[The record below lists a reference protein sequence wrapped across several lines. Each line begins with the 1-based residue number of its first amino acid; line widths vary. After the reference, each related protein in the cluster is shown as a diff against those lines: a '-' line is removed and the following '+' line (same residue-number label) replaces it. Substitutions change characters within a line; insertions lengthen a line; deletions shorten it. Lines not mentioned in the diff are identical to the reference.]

1 MFKKIVLKLLR
12 FFAKKILKKYHPQII
27 GITGSVGK
35 TSAKEAIAMVL
46 NGSFNVKKTT
56 KNYNNEV
63 GVPLTI
69 IGIDSPPNR
78 SFFGW
83 LSVFWRAMSLVL
95 FKSEK
100 YPEVLVLEMGA
111 DKPGDIKYLVEIAPC
126 NVGVLT
132 FISHAHTEFF
142 GSLKKIAQDKRNII
156 SHLAANGYAIL
167 NYDNDWVREEKS
179 ATKANLIT
187 YGFKNG
193 ADMQASDVH
202 ILYDNTGGWPM
213 GTTFKVSYQ
222 GNVLPVFLPAIAAE
236 HLIPAALAG
245 LVVGTIFGVNL
256 VDGAARLRNL
266 KPLPGHM
273 RLIPGIKKTM
283 LIDDTYNSS
292 PEAAK
297 SALLTLAHFSTKEGA
312 ERYVVLGDMLEL
324 GTETINAH
332 REIGFKVAELGIDFL
347 VTVGEA
353 SKHSASAAKE
363 AGMEEHRVAC
373 FADSTSAGK
382 FLQDKIQEGDVVL
395 IKGSQSIRLERVVK
409 ELMADPLHAK
419 DLLVRQD
426 GEWVNR

>member
-1 MFKKIVLKLLR
+1 MFKKILLKSLR
-12 FFAKKILKKYHPQII
+12 FLAKKVLKKYHPQVI

-46 NGSFNVKKTT
+46 SGSFNVRKTA

-69 IGIDSPPNR
+69 FGIDSPPNR

-83 LSVFWRAMSLVL
+83 LGAFWQAISLL
-95 FKSEK
+95 IFKNEK
-100 YPEVLVLEMGA
+100 YPEILVLEMGA
-111 DKPGDIKYLVEIAPC
+111 DKPGDIKYLVDIAPC

-142 GSLKKIAQDKRNII
+142 GSLKKIAQEKRNII
-156 SHLAANGYAIL
+156 THLTGNGYALL
-167 NYDNDWVREEKS
+167 NYDNDMVREEIS
-179 ATKANLIT
+179 STKAQVIT

-236 HLIPAALAG
+236 HLIPAALTG
-245 LVVGTIFGVNL
+245 LAVGTIFGINL

-297 SALLTLAHFSTKEGA
+297 SALLTLANFSVKDGA
-312 ERYVVLGDMLEL
+312 ERYAVLGDMLEL
-324 GTETINAH
+324 GGETINAH
-332 REIGFKVAELGIDFL
+332 REIGFKVAELGINFL
-347 VTVGEA
+347 VAVGEA
-353 SKHSASAAKE
+353 SKHTAAAAKE
-363 AGMEEHRVAC
+363 AGLEEHHVAC
-373 FADSTSAGK
+373 FPDSSSAGR
-382 FLQDKIQEGDVVL
+382 FLQDKLQEGDVALV
-395 IKGSQSIRLERVVK
+395 KGSQSIRLEKMVK